1 MAIKRRFKLAPKAR
15 GVCARRH
22 LAIFLLVF
30 CFSAS
35 SNSLAATLLGTIL
48 GNGVPLDATV
58 RVYGGSVDTSVSTD
72 AAGAYSVS
80 GLSIGVTYSLD
91 ITPAS
96 PSSLK
101 PLIGYSVAI
110 SSENESESFN
120 LIQEYGSFNISGT
133 VQTDEGYPVSTG
145 MRSHRAGW
153 HRLHIEGHPPAYPSV
168 RHQ

>member
-1 MAIKRRFKLAPKAR
+1 MKRVINIFSLQPRAQEICAAR
-15 GVCARRH
+15 HFA
-22 LAIFLLVF
+22 LFLLVF
-30 CFSAS
+30 CLSAS
-35 SNSLAATLLGTIL
+35 SNSLAATLSGTIL
-48 GNGVPLDATV
+48 GNGSPLDTTV

-72 AAGAYSVS
+72 SAGAYSVL

-110 SSENESESFN
+110 NSENESESFN

-133 VQTDEGYPVSTG
+133 VQTDEGYPVV
-145 MRSHRAGW
+145 
-153 HRLHIEGHPPAYPSV
+153 PPGT
-168 RHQ
+168 